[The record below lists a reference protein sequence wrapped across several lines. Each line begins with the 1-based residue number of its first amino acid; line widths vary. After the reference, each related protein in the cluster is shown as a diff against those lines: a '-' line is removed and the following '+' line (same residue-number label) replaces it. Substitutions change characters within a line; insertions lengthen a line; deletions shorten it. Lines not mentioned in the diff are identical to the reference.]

1 MAEWKTVRGTNDTE
15 GCAANTIP
23 LHSST
28 QPARHTTRCSGRAR
42 GTWGITMGHSS
53 VRGDSTAGQG
63 RRARVAGG
71 FPFQRRIF
79 LTEQDGA
86 LLTTLAAQE
95 NLSVGAYLARLVE
108 RHVAGSRDPLP
119 ASAHDLLTAINT
131 TSNDLRAM
139 LHEARAE
146 GVLLNQIARHLNT
159 QHPTVHGVPD
169 ALVDMLGRTLVRH
182 QTTTMAIDELLTR
195 TDRLLATAVAVLGR
209 RPKARGGTG

>member
-1 MAEWKTVRGTNDTE
+1 
-15 GCAANTIP
+15 
-23 LHSST
+23 
-28 QPARHTTRCSGRAR
+28 
-42 GTWGITMGHSS
+42 MGHSS
-53 VRGDSTAGQG
+53 VRGDSTVGQG

-71 FPFQRRIF
+71 FPFQRRIS
-79 LTEQDGA
+79 LTERDGA
-86 LLTTLAAQE
+86 LLTTLATQE

-108 RHVAGSRDPLP
+108 RHLAGSRDPLP

-139 LHEARAE
+139 LQEARAE

-159 QHPTVHGVPD
+159 HAPHRQGLPD
-169 ALVDMLGRTLVRH
+169 GLVRMLGRTLDHH
-182 QTTTMAIDELLTR
+182 QATTMAIDDLLVR